1 MKAAGLQG
9 MLMRKRREGA
19 EVEVLCLYWR
29 HVIKC
34 VLIVKIFTG
43 QKVKM
48 PKAGKIYD
56 TLSNQVWKNFSGK
69 LQQHTHTHPEST
81 AALSIPSEISAENR

>member
-1 MKAAGLQG
+1 M
-9 MLMRKRREGA
+9 
-19 EVEVLCLYWR
+19 LCLYWR

-69 LQQHTHTHPEST
+69 LQQHTHTPGIK
-81 AALSIPSEISAENR
+81 AALSIPAEISAENR